1 MSLMIARIGIIG
13 GGQLGRMLTEAALP
27 LGYSVTVVDKTPNC
41 PAAQV
46 GARQIVADVND
57 PVAITLLAEQSDVIT
72 WEIEHIETDI
82 LFELELKGHNIQ
94 PSPATL
100 RSMQDKFL
108 QKELLRSAGLPVHGY
123 VDLPA
128 NVTSRSERETVMSD
142 LSRDYGSPL
151 IVKARRG
158 GYDGRGNHVYTGD
171 LDALDASL
179 GTSWA
184 ELYAEE
190 LVHFDKEVSAIVA
203 RDVAGRIMSY
213 PLVETQQRNGIC
225 DIAMAPAGVSR
236 NLERDARDVAHETV
250 NLLGGAGVF
259 AVEMFAIGDAVAINE
274 IAPRVHNSGHH
285 TIEAN
290 VTSQFEQHI
299 RAITGMP
306 LGSTAMRAPAALMIN
321 IIGQR
326 EEPLSREGLHSVLA
340 SPDVHP
346 HFYGKSSRPARKVGH
361 ITVLG
366 SSHESIL
373 PIAKRARGALEI

>member
-225 DIAMAPAGVSR
+225 DIAMAPADVSR

-274 IAPRVHNSGHH
+274 IA
-285 TIEAN
+285 
-290 VTSQFEQHI
+290 
-299 RAITGMP
+299 
-306 LGSTAMRAPAALMIN
+306 MRAPAALIIN